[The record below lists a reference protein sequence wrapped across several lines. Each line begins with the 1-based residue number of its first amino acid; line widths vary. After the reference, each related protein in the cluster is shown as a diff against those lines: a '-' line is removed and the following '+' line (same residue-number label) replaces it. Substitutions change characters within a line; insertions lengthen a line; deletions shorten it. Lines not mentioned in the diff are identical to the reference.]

1 MENRKLLVIDD
12 DPALC
17 QLLKMTFKRAG
28 VTSVV
33 VAYDG
38 EEGLALLHAEK
49 PDLVILDIQMPNMT
63 GWETCRQIRELSQV
77 PIIMLTALH
86 GDTDIIRGLEIG
98 ADDFVSKP
106 FSPSVLV
113 ARVQAALRSGA
124 RLSAD
129 QAAFYSN
136 DHLSIDVAR
145 RRVTVQGKPVK
156 LTPKEFKLLVY
167 LVENAGRL
175 LTFDQIL
182 NHVWGWDYDGSTD
195 YVHVYV
201 SHLRRKLGED
211 PRRPRYI
218 LSEHGVGYR
227 FDPSVS

>member
-17 QLLKMTFKRAG
+17 QLLKMIFGRAG
-28 VTSVV
+28 AII
-33 VAYDG
+33 VAANDAQ
-38 EEGLALLHAEK
+38 EGLALLQNER
-49 PDLVILDIQMPNMT
+49 PDLVILDIQMPHMS
-63 GWETCRQIRELSQV
+63 GWEACRQIRELSQV
-77 PIIMLTALH
+77 PIIMLTSLH
-86 GDTDIIRGLEIG
+86 SDGDVIRGLEAG

-106 FSPSVLV
+106 FNPSVLV
-113 ARVQAALRSGA
+113 ARVQAALRRQA
-124 RLSAD
+124 RLGDSKPTV
-129 QAAFYSN
+129 YEN
-136 DHLSIDVAR
+136 DHLCINVGQ
-145 RRVTVQGKPVK
+145 RRVTVHGRAVK

-182 NHVWGWDYDGSTD
+182 SHVWGWEYEGSMD

-201 SHLRRKLGED
+201 SHLRRKLGDD

-218 LSEHGVGYR
+218 VSEHGVGYR
-227 FDPSVS
+227 FDGFLS